1 MSDDEN
7 DGEDDCD
14 SNPNTGS
21 QNENSVASGI
31 AKLTAASRFGN
42 GFSFVLAFFL
52 NLARFNFAVDKNF
65 KDESD

>member
-7 DGEDDCD
+7 DEEDDCD

-21 QNENSVASGI
+21 QNENSVASG
-31 AKLTAASRFGN
+31 TAASRFGN